1 MKTISMIGNTFN
13 NYQVKFE
20 SVMKDSTKEEA
31 IMLLDSIESQMCE
44 IPYGEEIYSIA
55 YKTFEKIFN

>member
-1 MKTISMIGNTFN
+1 MKTISMIGNSLL
-13 NYQVKFE
+13 NYQAKFE

-31 IMLLDSIESQMCE
+31 TMLLDSIESQMCE

-55 YKTFEKIFN
+55 YKTFKSIFN